1 MALTRAEVKEAIA
14 IVGSDKAAK
23 TRIDSVLAPILGTG
37 AGFFRNL
44 LLATGYGFAKLPDQA
59 IRAVGRHSNIPPFA
73 LAHPSKI
80 PFDPNRK
87 GSMGYELQC
96 TEIATTA
103 AEAIE
108 RRKAAIPALEAA
120 SVFPRSRGFAHAG
133 VLLAMKGGGQY
144 VLDWWL
150 TLDVANPV
158 VFRADD
164 FDQDRGWA
172 GVEFEKFNGFA

>member
-1 MALTRAEVKEAIA
+1 MALTQPDVKRAIE
-14 IVGSDKAAK
+14 IVGSDKAARS
-23 TRIDSVLAPILGTG
+23 RIDSVLAPVLGTG
-37 AGFFRNL
+37 SGFFRNL

-59 IRAVGRHSNIPPFA
+59 IRAVGRHSSIPPFV

-80 PFDPNRK
+80 PLDPNRK
-87 GSMGYELQC
+87 GSLGYELQC
-96 TEIATTA
+96 TEIAVTA
-103 AEAIE
+103 AAAIE
-108 RRKAAIPALEAA
+108 RKKESIPALESA
-120 SVFPRSRGFAHAG
+120 SQCARSKGFAHAG
-133 VLLAMKGGGQY
+133 VLLAMKGGSQY

-172 GVEFEKFNGFA
+172 GVEFEEFRGFA